1 MMKKSL
7 KIVLLFISLM
17 LILPITTN
25 AKTISQMEKELQTH
39 KQKLND
45 TEVQKAINKQSIDE
59 TNSKINKIKTSI
71 SKIESDIVSKTKESE
86 QLEKDIQKK
95 NEETKDLMRYYQIS
109 SSGSAMI
116 EYIMGAKSITD
127 LIYRLSITEQISS
140 YNKKTIEEMNNMIK
154 ANDQIKKDLASKK
167 EELVKLKEEQDAQVI
182 VLNEK
187 QSKLNDDGMS
197 ESESIKEME
206 KQIKYYRSLGCSDT
220 IQVSTCLSNYYASKG
235 NSTYLPSGST
245 FYRPTSTGRMSSN
258 YGWRKLFGKDNFH
271 AAVDISMPTGTPVY
285 ATAPGYV
292 AHISTKGSGGNQI
305 MLWHEINGKVYTSYY
320 AHLSSFNVSV
330 GSIVTKD
337 TVIAKSGNTGTSTG
351 PHLHFGIATGKWYS
365 DYYNYSEFISHSI
378 DPRSVTIFPA
388 KGSSYSNR

>member
-1 MMKKSL
+1 MKKSL

-17 LILPITTN
+17 LILPMTTN
-25 AKTISQMEKELQTH
+25 AKTISQMEKELQIH

-116 EYIMGAKSITD
+116 EYIMGAESITD
-127 LIYRLSITEQISS
+127 LVYRLSITEQISS
-140 YNKKTIEEMNNMIK
+140 YNKKVVEEMNNMIK

-167 EELVKLKEEQDAQVI
+167 EELVNLKEEQDAQVI

-220 IQVSTCLSNYYASKG
+220 IQVSTCLSNYYAKKG

-378 DPRSVTIFPA
+378 DPRSVTIFPS
-388 KGSSYSNR
+388 KGQSYSNR

>member
-1 MMKKSL
+1 MMKKTL
-7 KIVLLFISLM
+7 KTLSVFILLTLV
-17 LILPITTN
+17 LPITIN
-25 AKTISQMEKELQTH
+25 AKTISQMEKELQAH

-45 TEVQKAINKQSIDE
+45 TEVQKAINKQSIEE
-59 TNSKINKIKTSI
+59 TNSKISDFKSQITAA
-71 SKIESDIVSKTKESE
+71 ESQIQIKTKESAE
-86 QLEKDIQKK
+86 LSKNIGKK
-95 NEETKDLMRYYQIS
+95 NEEIKELMQYYQIS
-109 SSGSAMI
+109 SSGSAML
-116 EYIMGAKSITD
+116 EYVMGAKSITD
-127 LIYRLSITEQISS
+127 LIYRLSITEQISN
-140 YNKKTIEEMNNMIK
+140 YNKN
-154 ANDQIKKDLASKK
+154 QIKKMNDMIAENERIK
-167 EELVKLKEEQDAQVI
+167 EELTAKKAELAKLKSDLDKQVI

-197 ESESIKEME
+197 EAESIKEME

-220 IQVSTCLSNYYASKG
+220 IQVSTCLSNYYANKG
-235 NSTYLPSGST
+235 NSTYLPSGTT

-292 AHISTKGSGGNQI
+292 AHTSTKGSGGNQ
-305 MLWHEINGKVYTSYY
+305 MMVWHEINGKVYTSYY
-320 AHLSSFNVSV
+320 AHLSSFKVSV
-330 GSIVTKD
+330 GTIVTKD

-365 DYYNYSEFISHSI
+365 DYYNYAEFISHSI

>member
-1 MMKKSL
+1 MIKK
-7 KIVLLFISLM
+7 VLNYLLVI
-17 LILPITTN
+17 LILLAIPITTIN
-25 AKTISQMEKELQTH
+25 AKTIAQMEKELQAH

-45 TEVQKAINKQSIDE
+45 TEVQKAINKQSIDD
-59 TNSKINKIKTSI
+59 TNSKISNIKTNI
-71 SKIESDIVSKTKESE
+71 SKIESDIDMKTKESE
-86 QLEKDIQKK
+86 QLEKDIKNK
-95 NEETKDLMRYYQIS
+95 NEEIKDLMRYYQIS
-109 SSGSAMI
+109 SSGSAML
-116 EYIMGAKSITD
+116 EYVMGAKSITD
-127 LIYRLSITEQISS
+127 LIYRLSITEQISN
-140 YNKKTIEEMNNMIK
+140 YNKN
-154 ANDQIKKDLASKK
+154 QIKKMNDMISENIKIK
-167 EELVKLKEEQDAQVI
+167 EELTAKKSELVALKTDLDKQII

-197 ESESIKEME
+197 EAESIKEME

-220 IQVSTCLSNYYASKG
+220 IQVSTCLSNYYANKG
-235 NSTYLPSGST
+235 NSTYLPSGTT
-245 FYRPTSTGRMSSN
+245 FYRPTSTGRMSSS

-271 AAVDISMPTGTPVY
+271 AAVDISMSTGTPVY

-305 MLWHEINGKVYTSYY
+305 MIWHEINGKVYTSYY

-330 GSIVTKD
+330 GTIVTKD

-365 DYYNYSEFISHSI
+365 DYYYYSEFISHSI

-388 KGSSYSNR
+388 NGKSYSNR